1 MVETDAGLILRA
13 TVRAGG
19 PGDGDRVVVVVRPER
34 TRLVSATEGIVS
46 GRLIEAT
53 YLGETTELRVD
64 AGPHGTVVVRRQNG
78 DPTSTGDAP
87 GLVVGEEVGVR
98 WDDGAALALPES
110 SA

>member
-53 YLGETTELRVD
+53 ID
-64 AGPHGTVVVRRQNG
+64 A
-78 DPTSTGDAP
+78 
-87 GLVVGEEVGVR
+87 
-98 WDDGAALALPES
+98 DGAVGHAHGRRVLAGDGGFLRHLRQRRPGS
-110 SA
+110 QRRADQDPADQTHRADAV